1 MINWQEKNRERQKIR
16 SRVEEE
22 KKNSS
27 DIPVS
32 IRNNL
37 YNSPIEGIIAFEKQ
51 ILKIEPNLK
60 AKNCWDNSVTH
71 GIKI

>member
-1 MINWQEKNRERQKIR
+1 M
-16 SRVEEE
+16 EEE

-60 AKNCWDNSVTH
+60 GKELLR
-71 GIKI
+71 